1 MIEWA
6 RIKELRREIGDD
18 DFNEVAELFLE
29 ESDAVIARISVSAGA
44 PMLEANLHF
53 LKGAALNLGFRDFAA
68 LCQHGERQAALG
80 NCDVDLGAVIACYHA
95 SKRALLAGEA
105 SSAAA

>member
-6 RIKELRREIGDD
+6 RINALRGEIGDD
-18 DFNEVAELFLE
+18 DFNEVAEMFLE
-29 ESDAVIARISVSAGA
+29 ESDAVIARMSIRAGA

-53 LKGAALNLGFRDFAA
+53 LKGAALNLGFREFAA
-68 LCQHGERQAALG
+68 LCQQGERQASLG
-80 NCDVDLGAVIACYHA
+80 SCDIDLGAVTACYHA

-105 SSAAA
+105 GSSVA